1 MEIRIILP
9 EKGSY
14 SLVVIFTVLLFIEI
28 PDDNTDQLL
37 FLLSLKVV
45 GFGVDFVESFR
56 GIGYSLLGRIGL
68 DVQS

>member
-45 GFGVDFVESFR
+45 GFGVDFVESF
-56 GIGYSLLGRIGL
+56 
-68 DVQS
+68 